1 MFELEPLINKTVAF
15 RYKGKEL
22 EFDLSHALFSSF
34 DVDAGT
40 RLLLKEVAQ
49 YPVFDAASLV
59 LDAGCGTGV
68 IGISL
73 AAALPRA
80 RFILQDRD
88 TLACEFSFHNCKKN
102 GISASLFSLDGTL
115 SDSTLGHK
123 VEYEAES
130 RTGRETDMPYTPE
143 ALAAPDLPDVP
154 DVPDVPQ
161 VLIYPGLLAGQNPCV
176 EAYGGYDVVMSNV
189 PAKAGASVLT
199 DFFESCQAQLLRPS
213 GRLAFVIV
221 NTLVDVAD
229 AWRAQSPMRLIRKTK
244 GPSHTVFILEKPASG
259 AGPSDRP
266 VQRDYPTSNS
276 SPNFS
281 RPLTSPLTF
290 DLTPYFRS
298 QSTFMLGKRRA
309 VPIEATGFWGLPEFD
324 TPSYATQLAV
334 ETLENLDVV
343 RDRLLDVVRPD
354 HSDNGADGETLQLEN
369 TSKPEK
375 RPGTEMSFFVY
386 EPGIGLSA
394 LWVREFFHPAKIELA
409 SRNVLSLLATRFNL
423 ESGSKDLAGGENIG
437 PPDKS
442 QIKPGVDSL
451 QHVREDI
458 ILRSALDVKE
468 NCANS
473 HSLVLWFCDE
483 IPEYNYIEKMLEALD
498 SLLQPGGIAVVVGTS
513 AAIAKLEKRRPSALR
528 RLSSKK
534 LKGFSSLA
542 LAKSI

>member
-1 MFELEPLINKTVAF
+1 MFEIEPLINKTVAF

-49 YPVFDAASLV
+49 DPVLDAASLV

-80 RFILQDRD
+80 RFILEDRD

-102 GISASLFSLDGTL
+102 GISASLFSLDGAL
-115 SDSTLGHK
+115 SDSSLKRKT
-123 VEYEAES
+123 EYEAES
-130 RTGRETDMPYTPE
+130 RTRQETDTPDTPDMVE
-143 ALAAPDLPDVP
+143 TLAAPDA
-154 DVPDVPQ
+154 PQ
-161 VLIYPGLLAGQNPCV
+161 VLIYPGLLAGQSPYA
-176 EAYGGYDVVMSNV
+176 EAYGGSDVVISNV

-199 DFFESCQAQLLRPS
+199 DFFESCQARLLRPS

-221 NTLVDVAD
+221 NTLVEVVD
-229 AWRAQSPMRLIRKTK
+229 AWRAQSPMHLISRTQ
-244 GPSHTVFILEKPASG
+244 GPSHTVFILEKPAHVEKPAHG
-259 AGPSDRP
+259 SDRC

-276 SPNFS
+276 FS
-281 RPLTSPLTF
+281 KSSSSLTF
-290 DLTPYFRS
+290 DLSPYFRS
-298 QSTFMLGKRRA
+298 HTTFALGKRHA
-309 VPIEATGFWGLPEFD
+309 VPIKATGFWGLPEFD

-334 ETLENLDVV
+334 ETLENLAVLWDVLWPCHSGNV
-343 RDRLLDVVRPD
+343 VDRQ
-354 HSDNGADGETLQLEN
+354 TLQLGK
-369 TSKPEK
+369 TSKPENC
-375 RPGTEMSFFVY
+375 PGTETSFFVY

-394 LWVREFFHPAKIELA
+394 LWVKELFHPAKIELA

-423 ESGSKDLAGGENIG
+423 ESESKDLANGKNIG
-437 PPDKS
+437 LPDILQADILQARS
-442 QIKPGVDSL
+442 ELEPG
-451 QHVREDI
+451 QPAREDI
-458 ILRSALDVKE
+458 ILRSALEVEK
-468 NCANS
+468 NRANA

-483 IPEYNYIEKMLEALD
+483 IPEYNYIETTLEMID
-498 SLLQPGGIAVVVGTS
+498 SLLQTGGIAVVIGTS
-513 AAIAKLEKRRPSALR
+513 AAIARLEKRRPSALR
-528 RLSSKK
+528 RLSTKK

>member
-1 MFELEPLINKTVAF
+1 MFEIEPLINKTVAF

-49 YPVFDAASLV
+49 DPVLDAASLV

-115 SDSTLGHK
+115 RDSTLGRK
-123 VEYEAES
+123 AEYEAES
-130 RTGRETDMPYTPE
+130 RTGRETDMADTPE
-143 ALAAPDLPDVP
+143 ALAAPDAPDVS
-154 DVPDVPQ
+154 DAPQ
-161 VLIYPGLLAGQNPCV
+161 VLIYPGLLAGQNPCA
-176 EAYGGYDVVMSNV
+176 EAYGGYDVVISNV

-199 DFFESCQAQLLRPS
+199 DFFESCQAKLLRPS

-259 AGPSDRP
+259 ADPSDRP

-281 RPLTSPLTF
+281 RPLTSPLTHPLTF

-298 QSTFMLGKRRA
+298 QTTFMLGKRSA
-309 VPIEATGFWGLPEFD
+309 VPIKATGFWGLPEFD

-343 RDRLLDVVRPD
+343 RDVVRPD

-394 LWVREFFHPAKIELA
+394 LWVREFFHPAKMELT

-423 ESGSKDLAGGENIG
+423 ELEGKDLAGGKNIH

-442 QIKPGVDSL
+442 QGRPEVDSV

-458 ILRSALDVKE
+458 ILRFALDLKE

-483 IPEYNYIEKMLEALD
+483 IPEYNYIEKTLGALD